1 MAGIKISN
9 AEQVTSKDS
18 VGQHKIPCAT
28 GDGSAKCITVDA
40 LFDYIEQNLGLTSI
54 PVFSEEKSYKAPDLV
69 KYNGLLYQFITTKE
83 AGPWDVTKAQQTS
96 VFAQLTTLR
105 MGDDEQV
112 QVTISSADS
121 QLNVEGLDVLCEY
134 DDIKETK
141 QTDAHGVASFVI
153 PRGKVYKLSISQQA
167 GYYPVSAQTYK
178 ALVDNR
184 YVEFR
189 FSKELSGVEHVS
201 VTPLVSTAD
210 GSGVYTPFIGKEIK
224 VYVEGEDVKS
234 VIVGENGWAL
244 FDVEIGKEYRVEFPH
259 VDSYT
264 TPADLTFTAEL
275 AHRVI
280 IPQWALYIGE
290 DDVLIACDD
299 GVEYTFDAYLA
310 LEAKPEM
317 LAIHICPSIL
327 TKADSGIEGVSG
339 CDFYLPFAYEM
350 MSKQF
355 CSQEINFAS
364 LPIALS
370 ATSGGNDDA
379 HFCYKGL
386 HNTQKILAEAQTKNV
401 TVAACS
407 YCTSKTLAIKTKGMN
422 GEVVSKMLQGF
433 LGEYGQLFAILTAL
447 KTINAIMAS
456 KNIPPIDLDSGAA
469 YWWSCTKRAPTAFW
483 LMKQGSPVNYIGVTN
498 KYIALPLYA

>member
-69 KYNGLLYQFITTKE
+69 KYNGLLYQFIATKE

-112 QVTISSADS
+112 QVTISSADG

-134 DDIKETK
+134 DDIKETR
-141 QTDAHGVASFVI
+141 QTDAHGVASFTI
-153 PRGKVYKLSISQQA
+153 PKGKVYKLSISQQT
-167 GYYPVSAQTYK
+167 GYYPLSAQTYK
-178 ALVDNR
+178 ALADNR

-210 GSGVYTPFIGKEIK
+210 GSGVCTPFIGKEIK
-224 VYVEGEDVKS
+224 VYITGKDAKS

-244 FDVEIGKEYRVEFPH
+244 FDVPIGKEYRVEFPH
-259 VDSYT
+259 VDNYT
-264 TPADLTFTAEL
+264 TPADLKFTAEL

-299 GVEYTFDAYLA
+299 GIEYTFDAYQA
-310 LEAKPEM
+310 LEVKPEM

-339 CDFYLPFAYEM
+339 CDFYLPFANEWVN
-350 MSKQF
+350 KQF
-355 CSQEINFAS
+355 CSQNILFTS
-364 LPIALS
+364 LPEIIS
-370 ATSGGNDDA
+370 STSGGSNDI

-386 HNTQKILAEAQTKNV
+386 YNTQQILAEAPGKGV
-401 TVAACS
+401 TTAACS
-407 YCTSKTLAIKTKGMN
+407 YCASQTLTIKKRGMS
-422 GEVVSKMLQGF
+422 GEVATKTLQGF
-433 LGEYGQLFAILTAL
+433 LGEYGQLFAIKTAQSA
-447 KTINAIMAS
+447 INAIRAFKGLSAMNIAS
-456 KNIPPIDLDSGAA
+456 GH
-469 YWWSCTKRAPTAFW
+469 WWSCTQRSSSGMWCMTN
-483 LMKQGSPVNYIGVTN
+483 GSPNDYYNSKTN
-498 KYIALPLYA
+498 QGTTLPLYA

>member
-1 MAGIKISN
+1 MAGIKISK
-9 AEQVTSKDS
+9 AEQVTSKEV

-83 AGPWDVTKAQQTS
+83 AGPWDATKAQQTS

-112 QVTISSADS
+112 QVTISSADGL
-121 QLNVEGLDVLCEY
+121 LNVEGLDVLCEY
-134 DDIKETK
+134 DDIKETR
-141 QTDAHGVASFVI
+141 QTDTHGIALFTI
-153 PRGKVYKLSISQQA
+153 PKGKVYKLSISQQA

-244 FDVEIGKEYRVEFPH
+244 FDVTIGKEYRVEFPH
-259 VDSYT
+259 IDSYA
-264 TPADLTFTAEL
+264 TPADLKFTAEL

-280 IPQWALYIGE
+280 IPQWALYIGD

-299 GVEYTFDAYLA
+299 GVEYTYDAYQA
-310 LEAKPEM
+310 LETKPDM
-317 LAIHICPSIL
+317 LAIHICPAIL

-339 CDFYLPFAYEM
+339 CDFYLPFANEWIY
-350 MSKQF
+350 KRF
-355 CSQEINFAS
+355 CSQEILFNS
-364 LPIALS
+364 LPEIS
-370 ATSGGNDDA
+370 SSTSGDSNDA
-379 HFCYKGL
+379 HFYYKGL
-386 HNTQKILAEAQTKNV
+386 YNTQQILAEAPGKNV
-401 TVAACS
+401 TTAACS
-407 YCTSKTLAIKTKGMN
+407 YCASKTLTIKKKGMS
-422 GEVVSKMLQGF
+422 GEVATKTLQGF
-433 LGEYGQLFAILTAL
+433 LGEFGQLFAIKTAQSA
-447 KTINAIMAS
+447 INAIRVLKGLSAMDIAS
-456 KNIPPIDLDSGAA
+456 GH
-469 YWWSCTKRAPTAFW
+469 WWSCTQFNPSGMW
-483 LMKQGSPVNYIGVTN
+483 CMVNGSIDWYQKNREKT
-498 KYIALPLYA
+498 ALPLYA

>member
-69 KYNGLLYQFITTKE
+69 KYNGLLYQFIATKE
-83 AGPWDVTKAQQTS
+83 TGPWDVTKAQQTS

-112 QVTISSADS
+112 QVTISSADG

-134 DDIKETK
+134 DNIKETK
-141 QTDAHGVASFVI
+141 QTDAHGVASFTI
-153 PRGKVYKLSISQQA
+153 PKGKVYKLSISQQT

-234 VIVGENGWAL
+234 VIIGENGWAL
-244 FDVEIGKEYRVEFPH
+244 FDVTIGKKYRVEFPH
-259 VDSYT
+259 IDNYT
-264 TPADLTFTAEL
+264 TPADLKFTAEL

-280 IPQWALYIGE
+280 IPEWVLYIGE
-290 DDVLIACDD
+290 DGVLIACDD
-299 GVEYTFDAYLA
+299 GVEYT
-310 LEAKPEM
+310 LEAYQVLETKPEM
-317 LAIHICPSIL
+317 LAIHICPPIL
-327 TKADSGIEGVSG
+327 TKADSGIEDVSG
-339 CDFYLPFAYEM
+339 CDFYLPIANEWVG
-350 MSKQF
+350 KQF
-355 CSQEINFAS
+355 CSQEILFNS
-364 LPIALS
+364 LPVILNS
-370 ATSGGNDDA
+370 TSGDSNDA
-379 HFCYKGL
+379 HFYYKGL
-386 HNTQKILAEAQTKNV
+386 YNTQQILAEAPGKNV
-401 TVAACS
+401 TTAACS
-407 YCTSKTLAIKTKGMN
+407 YCASKTLTIKKKGMS
-422 GEVVSKMLQGF
+422 GEVTTRTLQGF
-433 LGEYGQLFAILTAL
+433 LGETGQLFAIKTAQSV
-447 KTINAIMAS
+447 INAIRALKGLSAMNIAS
-456 KNIPPIDLDSGAA
+456 GI
-469 YWWSCTKRAPTAFW
+469 WWSCTQHRASVMW
-483 LMKQGSPVNYIGVTN
+483 YMLNGSLNCDLYGVKTS
-498 KYIALPLYA
+498 YRTALPLYA

>member
-1 MAGIKISN
+1 MAGIKISK
-9 AEQVTSKDS
+9 AEQVTSKEV

-69 KYNGLLYQFITTKE
+69 KYNGLLYQFIATKE

-112 QVTISSADS
+112 QVTISSADG

-134 DDIKETK
+134 DDIKETR

-153 PRGKVYKLSISQQA
+153 PKGKVYKLSISQQA

-210 GSGVYTPFIGKEIK
+210 GSGICTPFIGKEIK
-224 VYVEGEDVKS
+224 VYVEGEDAKS

-244 FDVEIGKEYRVEFPH
+244 FDVVIGKEYRVEFPH
-259 VDSYT
+259 VDCYT

-280 IPQWALYIGE
+280 IPQWALYIGD

-299 GVEYTFDAYLA
+299 GVEYTYDAYQA
-310 LEAKPEM
+310 LETKPEM

-339 CDFYLPFAYEM
+339 CDFYLPFADEWVY
-350 MSKQF
+350 KQF
-355 CSQEINFAS
+355 CSQEILFAS
-364 LPIALS
+364 LPNINS
-370 ATSGGNDDA
+370 ATSGDSNDA
-379 HFCYKGL
+379 NFCYKGL
-386 HNTQKILAEAQTKNV
+386 YNTQQILAEAPDKGV
-401 TVAACS
+401 TTAACS
-407 YCTSKTLAIKTKGMN
+407 YCASKTLTIKKRGMS
-422 GEVVSKMLQGF
+422 GEIVVKTLQGF
-433 LGEYGQLFAILTAL
+433 LGEYGQLNAIKVALTTINSIRAL
-447 KTINAIMAS
+447 KGLSAMGITYKFWWCCTQISKRDMWIMENGKPDYLQKARS
-456 KNIPPIDLDSGAA
+456 DPF
-469 YWWSCTKRAPTAFW
+469 T
-483 LMKQGSPVNYIGVTN
+483 
-498 KYIALPLYA
+498 LPLYA